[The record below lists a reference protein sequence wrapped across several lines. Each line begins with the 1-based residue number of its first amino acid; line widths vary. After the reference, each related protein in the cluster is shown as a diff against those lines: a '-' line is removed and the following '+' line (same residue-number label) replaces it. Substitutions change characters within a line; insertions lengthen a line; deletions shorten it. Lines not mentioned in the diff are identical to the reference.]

1 MSSDLSKIDPRQ
13 AWQPY
18 VPDTDRPW
26 NRARAAHL
34 YRRAGFAATWDGLEA
49 ALKQEPAKLVAKLV
63 RGPKT
68 DEAFEQQSRDLSE
81 AMLAT
86 GNPRNLSVWWLHR
99 MIGAPHP
106 LLEKTTLFWH
116 SHFATSAA
124 KVTDARLM
132 FDQHKLLRQHA
143 LGKLGPLVQAI
154 SRDPAMLI
162 YLDSTTNRKL
172 RPNENY
178 ARELMEL
185 FCLGEGNY
193 SEQDIKQVARA
204 FTGWEVRGGRFR
216 FNKFQ
221 HDELSKSFL
230 GKSGNF
236 GGEQAV
242 RIVLAQPAAA
252 EFIAGKLFRFFVCD
266 EPSPPAAL
274 IGPLAEQLRRNDF
287 TIGPLIERILSSRL
301 FFSAASIGRKI
312 RSPVEL
318 GVGLL
323 RALGGATNVYQL
335 AEELAQIG
343 QAVFF
348 PPNVKGWEGGR
359 HWINTSTLLGRA
371 NLVGRLVGGNETNFA
386 DGDLAK
392 LAERCGATS
401 PEEIVDW
408 LLECL
413 VAVPIPEKARQPLV
427 KLAGS
432 TGGDA
437 SERVGKVIH
446 AMSLLPEFQL
456 G

>member
-1 MSSDLSKIDPRQ
+1 MNSDLSKFDPRQ

-18 VPDTDRPW
+18 LPGVDRPW
-26 NRARAAHL
+26 NRAMAAHL
-34 YRRAGFAATWDGLEA
+34 FRRAGFAATWDELTA
-49 ALKQEPAKLVAKLV
+49 AIKREPAELVTQLV

-68 DEAFEQQSRDLSE
+68 DEAFERQSRDLAE

-86 GNPRNLSVWWLHR
+86 GNPQNLSVWWLHR

-116 SHFATSAA
+116 GHFATSAT
-124 KVTDARLM
+124 KVTDPRLM
-132 FDQHKLLRQHA
+132 LAQHKLLRRHA
-143 LGKLGPLVQAI
+143 LDRFGPLVQAI

-162 YLDSTTNRKL
+162 YLDSTTNRKV
-172 RPNENY
+172 RPNENF

-193 SEQDIKQVARA
+193 SERDIKQIARC
-204 FTGWEVRGGRFR
+204 FTGWEVRNGRFR
-216 FNKFQ
+216 FKEFQ
-221 HDELSKSFL
+221 HDQGSKTFF
-230 GKSGNF
+230 GKTGNF
-236 GGEQAV
+236 DGQDAV

-266 EPSPPAAL
+266 EPAPPQPL
-274 IGPLAEQLRRNDF
+274 IGPLAKQLRENEF
-287 TIGPLIERILSSRL
+287 TIGPVIERILSSRL
-301 FFSAASIGRKI
+301 FFSSASVGRKI

-318 GVGLL
+318 SVGLL
-323 RALGGATNVYQL
+323 RALAGATNVYRL
-335 AEELAQIG
+335 AEELAQLG

-408 LLECL
+408 LLELL
-413 VAVPIPEKARQPLV
+413 VAVPIPKDSRAALV

-437 SERVGKVIH
+437 VGKVIH

>member
-1 MSSDLSKIDPRQ
+1 MNSDLSKIDPRQ
-13 AWQPY
+13 AWQPF
-18 VPDTDRPW
+18 VPDAKRPW
-26 NRARAAHL
+26 NRATAAHL
-34 YRRAGFAATWDGLEA
+34 FRRAGFAATWDELTEA
-49 ALKQEPAKLVAKLV
+49 IKQEPAELVAQLV

-68 DEAFEQQSRDLSE
+68 DEAFERQSRDLAE

-86 GNPRNLSVWWLHR
+86 GNPQNLSAWWLHR

-116 SHFATSAA
+116 GHFATSAA
-124 KVTDARLM
+124 KVTDPRLM
-132 FDQHKLLRQHA
+132 LAQHELLRQHA
-143 LGKLGPLVQAI
+143 LDKFGPLVQAV

-162 YLDSTTNRKL
+162 YLDSTTNRKV

-193 SEQDIKQVARA
+193 SEQDIKQIARC
-204 FTGWEVRGGRFR
+204 FTGWEVRNGRFR
-216 FNKFQ
+216 FREFQ
-221 HDELSKSFL
+221 HDEGSKTFF
-230 GKSGNF
+230 GKTGNF
-236 GGEQAV
+236 GGQDAV
-242 RIVLAQPAAA
+242 RIVLDQPAAA

-266 EPSPPAAL
+266 EPAPPPAL
-274 IGPLAEQLRRNDF
+274 IDPLAEQLRKNDF
-287 TIGPLIERILSSRL
+287 TTGPVIERVLSSRL
-301 FFSAASIGRKI
+301 FFSGASVGRKI

-318 GVGLL
+318 SVGLL
-323 RALGGATNVYQL
+323 RALGGATNVYRL
-335 AEELAQIG
+335 AEELAQLG

-371 NLVGRLVGGNETNFA
+371 NLVGRLVSGEESKFA
-386 DGDLAK
+386 AGDLAQ

-401 PEEIVDW
+401 PEEVVDW
-408 LLECL
+408 LLELL
-413 VAVPIPEKARQPLV
+413 VAVPIPRDARTPLV

-432 TGGDA
+432 NRGDA
-437 SERVGKVIH
+437 NARVGKVIH